1 MSKSIKRTDEAVDN
15 ARWVL
20 FSIEFIGSVIIY
32 IALKA
37 LVSLAAAEL
46 FMLIAFALALC
57 ASTGSTSALV
67 KEELKK
73 SRLKDSLAQNG
84 ENDEKDNESSFK
96 EKDILSEHDNE
107 EKQD

>member
-96 EKDILSEHDNE
+96 DISTGHTNEKE
-107 EKQD
+107 EED